1 MSTTTATPRLAPA
14 GARQRAEVARTF
26 FAILGRDLFVTG
38 RELPTFLAQVILQ
51 PLFMVFV
58 FGKVLTDLAFAR
70 AGFAELLLPGIIA
83 LTVAVTGLQEPR
95 CR

>member
-1 MSTTTATPRLAPA
+1 
-14 GARQRAEVARTF
+14 
-26 FAILGRDLFVTG
+26 
-38 RELPTFLAQVILQ
+38 
-51 PLFMVFV
+51 VFV

-95 CR
+95 CRW